1 MILGSLPEI
10 GPIVAGAPS
19 LSIAAHGALKA
30 ARALWYTD
38 FCQPMSFRQHHKK
51 IYAIWVVIS
60 VLAALSMI
68 LFLVAPLFLY

>member
-1 MILGSLPEI
+1 
-10 GPIVAGAPS
+10 
-19 LSIAAHGALKA
+19 
-30 ARALWYTD
+30 
-38 FCQPMSFRQHHKK
+38 MSFRQHHKK